1 MKLLLLL
8 LLSFSFTSN
17 YQLSSESAGS
27 TVLNF
32 TNGQVNIDNLEGFSR
47 ILSANNSSTTEE
59 GMPELPVYTSFFQMN
74 PEKEYSISYEV
85 VSSHTI
91 DDINIYPFQGH
102 DDERPLSKNIKIA
115 QSIYDSEST
124 YPNQNLSLSDP
135 MVMRDIEVGM
145 ISFVPFQYNFGS
157 KTLEV
162 FDEVEIT
169 ISEVGDRVSTSSIPS
184 KRSLLFEPFY
194 DQLVVNYEPLESRN
208 DYQVSSILYICGG
221 SSISH
226 PYVVD
231 LIEWR
236 ERQGYI
242 VYAVSTSETG
252 TSTNNISNYLEDAY
266 DNWDNPPEIVGFIGD
281 VGGSYNI
288 STYNIE
294 GGAGDNEYAYIEGN
308 DFLPEIFVGRISA
321 NSSSDLSN
329 IINKTLVYEQGTA
342 QSAGW
347 FERAALVGDPSSS
360 GLSTITT
367 SQYME
372 NLFENHGMTDM
383 RTNYNN
389 GSYDSWVDDQ
399 FDDGILYYSYRGFYG
414 SSGINP
420 DNGWD
425 SGSETPFAVTVTCGT
440 GDFDGT
446 SDSEDFVRV
455 GSVNSPKG
463 AVACV
468 GVSTSATHTA
478 YNNIVSMGIMAG
490 PFSFNMHHAGAALAY
505 GKISL
510 YMTYPTNPYNCVTK
524 FSQWPNLIGDPALHL
539 WTDSPKDF
547 EPEFN
552 SSVPDGINY
561 LSVLVKDEQG
571 NIVPNARVSVRSSNV
586 FESVYSDDS
595 GEAMLVWQ
603 GDATGALKLSVH
615 KNNFRL
621 YENIVNVGAVQGPAV
636 YLDQTRSMVDDN
648 QEGQLNPGETIDLNL
663 RLVNL
668 GLEDADNV
676 SVAIVSGSDKVY
688 LANDS
693 IVLSEISADGYA
705 DVEFELSLSDDAY
718 ESEDLDM
725 KVYISD
731 SESNSWSHNIPLHV
745 YGPKLE
751 MTYYNSNGVL
761 LEKNVETEI
770 DLHMVNSGSVNM
782 SNVNI
787 ELLDN
792 ANLTFEN
799 NYFTI
804 SEIEET
810 SDFVLSNLIIKP
822 TSNVINGSQVSANY
836 SYSSSEGYNG
846 QGLITFDVGTRE
858 VGDPMGPDE
867 YGYYIFDSEDTEY
880 PIAPVYDW
888 IEIGPGSGL
897 GTSLGFEDAGNGC
910 LTTGGWY
917 GCNGFPDDIAVVSLG
932 FDFDFYGVTYDEITV
947 NSNGYISFVRN
958 QMSSFRNYNIPGA
971 GGPSPM
977 VAAFWDD
984 LKVGHNNSAKVYK
997 YVTDEYVV
1005 IQWYEVETYQNDS
1018 DNNFQII
1025 IYNPEYQSHST
1036 PTGDGEIKIQY
1047 REFNNTTQGDYSQYT
1062 PIHGCYA
1069 TVGIENQFGN
1079 VGLEYTFDNEYPESN
1094 MVLYGESG
1102 GNPGAAILIT
1112 TSPGSVSMPGD
1123 MNDDE
1128 TLNVLDVVTLVNVI
1142 LNVIEPTQG
1151 QLYAG
1156 DINSDGGI
1164 NVLDVVLL
1172 VNMILN
1178 TGV

>member
-1 MKLLLLL
+1 MRLLLLVL
-8 LLSFSFTSN
+8 VSFSFTAN
-17 YQLSSESAGS
+17 YELSSISDS
-27 TVLNF
+27 RTVLNF
-32 TNGQVNIDNLEGFSR
+32 TNSQVNIDDSNGFSK
-47 ILSANNSSTTEE
+47 ILSSNNSSTTEE

-74 PEKEYSISYEV
+74 PEKEYSISYEIL
-85 VSSHTI
+85 SSHTI

-102 DDERPLSKNIKIA
+102 DEVGLNKSIKITE
-115 QSIYDSEST
+115 SIYNSNST
-124 YPNQNLSLSDP
+124 YPNENLSLSDP

-145 ISFVPFQYNFGS
+145 ISFVPFKYDFGN

-169 ISEVGDRVSTSSIPS
+169 INEIGVRTSASNIPD

-194 DQLVVNYEPLESRN
+194 DQLVVNYEPLDSRN
-208 DYQVSSILYICGG
+208 DYQASAILYICGG
-221 SSISH
+221 SSLSH

-231 LIEWR
+231 LIQWR

-242 VYAVSTSETG
+242 VYAVSTNETG

-294 GGAGDNEYAYIEGN
+294 GGAGDNEYAYIDGN

-342 QSAGW
+342 QSDAW

-372 NLFENHGMTDM
+372 NLFENHGMTDI

-389 GSYDSWVDDQ
+389 GGYDGWVDDQ
-399 FDDGILYYSYRGFYG
+399 FDDGVLYYSYRGFYG

-420 DNGWD
+420 DNNWD
-425 SGSETPFAVTVTCGT
+425 SGSETPFALTVTCGT

-446 SDSEDFVRV
+446 SESEDFVRV
-455 GSVNSPKG
+455 GSVNNPKG
-463 AVACV
+463 AVACG
-468 GVSTSATHTA
+468 GVATTATHTA
-478 YNNIVSMGIMAG
+478 YNNIVSMGTMAG
-490 PFSFNMHHAGAALAY
+490 PFSFGMYHAGAATAF

-510 YMTYPTNPYNCVTK
+510 LMAYPENPYNCVTK
-524 FSQWPNLIGDPALHL
+524 FSQWTNLIGDPALHL

-547 EPEFN
+547 SPEFN
-552 SSVPDGINY
+552 SSVPSGINY
-561 LSVLVKDEQG
+561 LSVLVKDSDG
-571 NIVPNARVSVRSSNV
+571 NVVPDARVTVKSSSV
-586 FESVYSDDS
+586 FESVYSDES

-603 GDATGALKLSVH
+603 SDAAGALKLSVH

-621 YENIVNVGAVQGPAV
+621 YEDIVNVGAVQGPAIYV
-636 YLDQTRSMVDDN
+636 DQTRSLVDDN
-648 QEGQLNPGETIDLNL
+648 QNGQLNPGETVNLNL
-663 RLVNL
+663 RLINL
-668 GLEDADNV
+668 GLESSEDVFVN
-676 SVAIVSGSDKVY
+676 IVSGSDKVY
-688 LANDS
+688 FSNDD
-693 IVLSEISADGYA
+693 IFVNEIDADGFV
-705 DVEFELSLSDDAY
+705 DIDFTLSLSDGAY
-718 ESEDLDM
+718 ESEDLDL
-725 KVYISD
+725 KIHILD
-731 SESNSWSHNIPLHV
+731 SEDNSWSHSIPIHV
-745 YGPKLE
+745 YGPKIE

-761 LEKNVETEI
+761 LEKNTETLI
-770 DLHMVNSGSVNM
+770 DLYMVNGGSVKL

-787 ELLDN
+787 EILDN
-792 ANLTFEN
+792 ANVTFEN

-804 SEIEET
+804 SDIEES
-810 SDFVLSNLIIKP
+810 SDFMLSGLSIRP

-846 QGLITFDVGTRE
+846 EGLITFDVGTRE

-947 NSNGYISFVRN
+947 NSNGYVSFVRN
-958 QMSSFRNYNIPGA
+958 DMSSFRNYTIPGA

-1025 IYNPEYQSHST
+1025 IYNPDSQSHST

-1047 REFNNTTQGDYSQYT
+1047 REFNNTSQGDYSQYT

-1112 TSPGSVSMPGD
+1112 TNTGSVSMPGD
-1123 MNDDE
+1123 MNEDE

-1156 DINSDGGI
+1156 DINGDSGI

-1172 VNMILN
+1172 VNMILAP
-1178 TGV
+1178 GI